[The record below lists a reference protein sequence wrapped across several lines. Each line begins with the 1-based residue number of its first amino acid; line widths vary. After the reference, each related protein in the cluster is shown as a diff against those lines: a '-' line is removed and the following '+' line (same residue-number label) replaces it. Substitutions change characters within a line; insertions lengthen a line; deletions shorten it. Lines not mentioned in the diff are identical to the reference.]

1 MTKLITIEGIGE
13 TFEAKLNAAGIVT
26 VEDLL
31 KQCATPKGRAEL
43 EEKAGIRH
51 DLILEWTNRAD
62 LFRVKGVG
70 EEYSDLLEATGV
82 DTVAELAQ
90 RNPENLYKAMVA
102 KNTEKKLVRRMPSQQ
117 QVADWVAEAK
127 SLPRVVTY

>member
-13 TFEAKLNAAGIVT
+13 AYEAKLNAAGIVT
-26 VEDLL
+26 VEELL

-43 EEKAGIRH
+43 EEKTGIRH

-62 LFRVKGVG
+62 LFRVNGVG
-70 EEYSDLLEATGV
+70 EEYSDLLEAAGV

-102 KNTEKKLVRRMPSQQ
+102 KNAEKKLVRRMPSQK
-117 QVADWVAEAK
+117 QVADWVASAK
-127 SLPRVVTY
+127 TLPRVVTY

>member
-13 TFEAKLNAAGIVT
+13 TYEAKLNAVGIVT

-43 EEKAGIRH
+43 EEKTGIRH

-102 KNTEKKLVRRMPSQQ
+102 KNTEKELVRRMPSQQ
-117 QVADWVAEAK
+117 QVADWVASAK

>member
-13 TFEAKLNAAGIVT
+13 AYEAKLNEVGIVT

-43 EEKAGIRH
+43 EEKTGIRH

-102 KNTEKKLVRRMPSQQ
+102 KNAEKSLVRRMPSQQ
-117 QVADWVAEAK
+117 QVADWVASAK